1 MARGRK
7 KLEIRDFRFEKIRAA
22 EAMKFLNLDSM
33 NKGDERFF
41 YRLVEEGYINRHNDG
56 GYYLGEVIRGYI
68 VACGDKR
75 YTLRYFL
82 SGLIGEQPQLDFSR
96 LKSVSL

>member
-41 YRLVEEGYINRHNDG
+41 YRLDFR
-56 GYYLGEVIRGYI
+56 LSRRGI
-68 VACGDKR
+68 
-75 YTLRYFL
+75 
-82 SGLIGEQPQLDFSR
+82 
-96 LKSVSL
+96 